1 MYCWWMIFEVL
12 PLVIVRVGVVEE
24 LFQRDGED
32 EDVGLAIPVRG
43 VDVDLAVLAGDAS
56 DVNVA
61 FGRVLQ
67 GGVEVLEHR
76 LGAVGPRPQISL
88 GKGHHG
94 DEVEVLQHV
103 GGRDVVEVPVAEGR
117 EGLIHRSRAASHPL
131 RARNSSKG
139 SMRSS

>member
-1 MYCWWMIFEVL
+1 MVVNHDVPETFGPHVVGDVPGDGRVLLHQAGIHHVLLVDDLREVL

-61 FGRVLQ
+61 FGRVAP
-67 GGVEVLEHR
+67 GWR
-76 LGAVGPRPQISL
+76 
-88 GKGHHG
+88 
-94 DEVEVLQHV
+94 
-103 GGRDVVEVPVAEGR
+103 
-117 EGLIHRSRAASHPL
+117 
-131 RARNSSKG
+131 
-139 SMRSS
+139 